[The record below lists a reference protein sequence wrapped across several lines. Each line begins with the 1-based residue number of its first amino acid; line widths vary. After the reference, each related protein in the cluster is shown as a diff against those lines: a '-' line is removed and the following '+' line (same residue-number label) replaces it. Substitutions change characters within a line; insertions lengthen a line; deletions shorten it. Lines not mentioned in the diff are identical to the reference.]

1 MLQVVSRPS
10 PNFNERVGAGLPDM
24 LILHYTGMQTGE
36 AAIARLTDPAARVSA
51 HYTVDED
58 GTVHAHVEERFRA
71 WHAGV
76 SSWRGHTD
84 INSRSVGIEIV
95 NPGHEFGYRPFPA
108 AQIAAVVELSQGIL
122 SRHRIPARNVV
133 GHSDVA
139 PARKEDP
146 GELFPWALLAR
157 EGIGLLPSPSPVSTS
172 CDALMPGQSGAAVSN
187 LQRQLRSYG
196 YGIEVSGVFDETTR
210 LVVVAFQRHF
220 RPRLLDGVADGET
233 QGVLSALI
241 ESLDLR
247 S

>member
-1 MLQVVSRPS
+1 MLRIVSRPS
-10 PNFNERVGAGLPDM
+10 PNSNERVGEGVPDM

-36 AAIARLTDPAARVSA
+36 AAMARLTDPAARVSA
-51 HYTVDED
+51 HYTVEED
-58 GTVHAHVEERFRA
+58 GTVFAHVDERLRA

-84 INSRSVGIEIV
+84 INSRSIGIEIV
-95 NPGHEFGYRPFPA
+95 NPGHEFGYRPFPDV
-108 AQIAAVVELSQGIL
+108 QIAAVVELSQGIL

-157 EGIGLLPSPSPVSTS
+157 EGIGLWPVARSVS
-172 CDALMPGQSGAAVSN
+172 GDRLVPGQSGDAVAG
-187 LQRQLRSYG
+187 LQRRLQAYG
-196 YGIEVSGVFDETTR
+196 YGIDVSGAFDEATR

-220 RPRLLDGVADGET
+220 RPSRLDGEADAET
-233 QGVLSALI
+233 LALLAALL
-241 ESLDLR
+241 ERLDAT

>member
-1 MLQVVSRPS
+1 MLRIISRPS
-10 PNFNERVGAGLPDM
+10 PNFNERVGSDVPDM

-58 GTVHAHVEERFRA
+58 GTVHAHVDERFRA

-76 SSWRGHTD
+76 SSWRGHAD

-95 NPGHEFGYRPFPA
+95 NPGHEFGYRPFPVP
-108 AQIAAVVELSQGIL
+108 QIRAVVELSQGIL

-139 PARKEDP
+139 PGRKEDP

-157 EGIGLLPSPSPVSTS
+157 EGVGLWPQPGSISGDSL
-172 CDALMPGQSGAAVSN
+172 LPGQSGPAVAG
-187 LQRQLRSYG
+187 LQRALQAFG
-196 YGIEVSGVFDETTR
+196 YGIDASGVFDEATR
-210 LVVVAFQRHF
+210 LVVVALQRRF
-220 RPRLLDGVADGET
+220 RPRLLDGVADNET
-233 QGVLSALI
+233 QAMLAGLI
-241 ESLDLR
+241 ESLDVG

>member
-1 MLQVVSRPS
+1 MLRIVSRPS
-10 PNFNERVGAGLPDM
+10 PNFNERTGIGVPDM

-36 AAIARLTDPAARVSA
+36 AAMARLTDAAARVSA
-51 HYTVDED
+51 HYTVEED
-58 GTVHAHVEERFRA
+58 GTVFSHVEEQKRA

-84 INSRSVGIEIV
+84 INSRSIGIEIV
-95 NPGHEFGYRPFPA
+95 NPGHEFGYRAFPA
-108 AQIAAVVELSQGIL
+108 AQIVAVVELSRGIL

-146 GELFPWALLAR
+146 GELFPWQLLAR
-157 EGIGLLPSPSPVSTS
+157 EGIGLWPVLRPVSGEN
-172 CDALMPGQSGAAVSN
+172 LLPGMSGEAVVR
-187 LQRQLRSYG
+187 LQRDLQAFG
-196 YGIEVSGVFDETTR
+196 YGLEETGVFDEATR

-220 RPRLLDGVADGET
+220 RPSRLDGVADGET
-233 QGVLSALI
+233 QALLEALL
-241 ESLDLR
+241 ESLDVP

>member
-1 MLQVVSRPS
+1 MLRVVSRPS

-36 AAIARLTDPAARVSA
+36 AAIARLTDPVARVSA

-157 EGIGLLPSPSPVSTS
+157 EGIGLWPKPGLISE
-172 CDALMPGQSGAAVSN
+172 DRLMPGQSGEAVAC
-187 LQRQLRSYG
+187 LQRELRAYG
-196 YGIEVSGVFDETTR
+196 YGIDVSGVFDEATR

-220 RPRLLDGVADGET
+220 RPRLLDGVGDGET
-233 QGVLSALI
+233 LALLAALT
-241 ESLDLR
+241 EGLDVR